1 MAGYLRQLPLILW
14 PSKKPA
20 RRFLDI
26 PAEKPKATGLFNG
39 FWVGPLLRVGRMTTL
54 STSARMALLTLSKR
68 ADSAGERVFWSSN
81 PTPHRSEVLVVEF
94 RDFGEEISQHNQPV
108 YVPL

>member
-1 MAGYLRQLPLILW
+1 MSGRCWRRRDDHIEYLGQ
-14 PSKKPA
+14 
-20 RRFLDI
+20 
-26 PAEKPKATGLFNG
+26 NG
-39 FWVGPLLRVGRMTTL
+39 
-54 STSARMALLTLSKR
+54 ALLTLSKR
-68 ADSAGERVFWSSN
+68 EDSAGERVFWSSN